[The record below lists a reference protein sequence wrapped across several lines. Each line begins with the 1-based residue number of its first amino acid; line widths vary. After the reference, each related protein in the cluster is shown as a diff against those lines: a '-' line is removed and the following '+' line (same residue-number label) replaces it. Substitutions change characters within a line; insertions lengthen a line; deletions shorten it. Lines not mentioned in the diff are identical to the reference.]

1 MNLSTEDTRL
11 FYKLHWSLL
20 AYANQH
26 LKIMPPVAN
35 FEEIGKRPIEQVA
48 QVRNALHDNLDLLER
63 FLAENPAG
71 FSPQE
76 LAIVASWR
84 HCVRGDF
91 YILRFLKPYAVFLSG
106 KEPTHLYGVLGLFDP
121 LEVMLRGAPLPVL
134 VQATLLPFRDG
145 IIYDGIMNFYS
156 ITFGGGIRGSLNENY
171 NRLKEHEGIIEQLA
185 GPTGE
190 APILAGNEMYR
201 GEAPILTGNE
211 MHRGEPQIRTSL
223 ARKAPPKPAPDW
235 RPALDEIVAQVE
247 KMRQTDTKLQGA
259 AFGLLRAAASLAQAT
274 LHEKDAEAEA
284 ARHLRPVRTAL
295 TKLERLLDEYRYE

>member
-1 MNLSTEDTRL
+1 MNLSTEDTKL

-26 LKIMPPVAN
+26 LKIMPPVAS
-35 FEEIGKRPIEQVA
+35 FEEVGKRPIEQVA
-48 QVRNALHDNLDLLER
+48 QLRNALHDNLDLLER

-106 KEPTHLYGVLGLFDP
+106 KEPLHLYGVLGLFDP
-121 LEVMLRGAPLPVL
+121 IEKVTQGAPLPVL
-134 VQATLLPFRDG
+134 VKATLLPFRER
-145 IIYDGIMNFYS
+145 IIYDGIMSFYS
-156 ITFGGGIRGSLNENY
+156 IFFGGGIRGDLNETY
-171 NRLKEHEGIIEQLA
+171 SRLKEREGIIEQLA

-190 APILAGNEMYR
+190 
-201 GEAPILTGNE
+201 
-211 MHRGEPQIRTSL
+211 PQIRTNL
-223 ARKAPPKPAPDW
+223 ARKALARPAPDW
-235 RPALDEIVAQVE
+235 RPAIDEIVAQVA
-247 KMRQTDTKLQGA
+247 KMRQTDTRLQGA
-259 AFGLLRAAASLAQAT
+259 AFSLLRAAASLAQAT
-274 LHEKDAEAEA
+274 LHEKDAEAAA

-295 TKLERLLDEYRYE
+295 TRLERLLDEYRYD

>member
-1 MNLSTEDTRL
+1 MKLSTEDTKL

-20 AYANQH
+20 AFAKQH

-156 ITFGGGIRGSLNENY
+156 ITFGGGIRGSLNETY
-171 NRLKEHEGIIEQLA
+171 SQLKEREGIIEQLA
-185 GPTGE
+185 GPT
-190 APILAGNEMYR
+190 
-201 GEAPILTGNE
+201 
-211 MHRGEPQIRTSL
+211 GEPQIRTSL
-223 ARKAPPKPAPDW
+223 ARKAPAKPAPDW
-235 RPALDEIVAQVE
+235 RPAIDEIVAQVE

-274 LHEKDAEAEA
+274 LSAGDAEAEA
-284 ARHLRPVRTAL
+284 ARHLRPARTAL
-295 TKLERLLDEYRYE
+295 TRLERLLDGYRYE

>member
-1 MNLSTEDTRL
+1 MNLSPEDTQL

-26 LKIMPPVAN
+26 LKIMPPIAS
-35 FEEIGKRPIEQVA
+35 FEEIGQPPIEQVA
-48 QVRNALHDNLDLLER
+48 QLRNALHDNFDLLEQ
-63 FLAENPAG
+63 FVAENPPG

-76 LAIVASWR
+76 LTIVASWR

-91 YILRFLKPYAVFLSG
+91 YILRYLKPYAVFLSG
-106 KEPTHLYGVLGLFDP
+106 QEPTHLYGVLGLVDP
-121 LEVMLRGAPLPVL
+121 LEVVLHGAPLPLL

-156 ITFGGGIRGSLNENY
+156 IFFGGGIRGNLNETY
-171 NRLKEHEGIIEQLA
+171 SRLKEREGIIEQLV
-185 GPTGE
+185 GPS
-190 APILAGNEMYR
+190 
-201 GEAPILTGNE
+201 
-211 MHRGEPQIRTSL
+211 GEPQIRTSL
-223 ARKAPPKPAPDW
+223 ARKALAKPAPDW

-274 LHEKDAEAEA
+274 LHDKDAEEAA

-295 TKLERLLDEYRYE
+295 TRLERLLDEYRYE

>member
-1 MNLSTEDTRL
+1 MNLSTEDTHL

-26 LKIMPPVAN
+26 LKIMPPVAS
-35 FEEIGKRPIEQVA
+35 FEEVGQRPAEQVA
-48 QVRNALHDNLDLLER
+48 KLRDALHGKLDLLEQ
-63 FLAENPAG
+63 FVAENPAG

-84 HCVRGDF
+84 HRVKGDF
-91 YILRFLKPYAVFLSG
+91 YILRFLKPYAVFLG
-106 KEPTHLYGVLGLFDP
+106 GGQEPHLYGVLGLREP
-121 LEVMLRGAPLPVL
+121 LEVMLRGAPLPLL
-134 VQATLLPFRDG
+134 VQATLLTFRDC
-145 IIYDGIMNFYS
+145 IIYDGLMSFYS
-156 ITFGGGIRGSLNENY
+156 ITFGGGIRGHLNETY
-171 NRLKEHEGIIEQLA
+171 SQLKESEGIIEQLV
-185 GPTGE
+185 GPS
-190 APILAGNEMYR
+190 
-201 GEAPILTGNE
+201 
-211 MHRGEPQIRTSL
+211 GEPQIRTSL
-223 ARKAPPKPAPDW
+223 ARKAPARPAPDW

-274 LHEKDAEAEA
+274 LSAGDAEAEA

>member
-26 LKIMPPVAN
+26 LKIMPPVAS
-35 FEEIGKRPIEQVA
+35 FEEIGKWPIEQVA
-48 QVRNALHDNLDLLER
+48 QLRNALHDQLDLLEQ
-63 FLAENPAG
+63 FVAENPPG

-76 LAIVASWR
+76 MAIVASWR
-84 HCVRGDF
+84 HLVKGDF

-106 KEPTHLYGVLGLFDP
+106 EEPTHLYGVLGLFDP
-121 LEVMLRGAPLPVL
+121 IEKVTQGAPLPVL
-134 VQATLLPFRDG
+134 VKATLLPFRDC
-145 IIYDGIMNFYS
+145 IIYDGIMSFYS
-156 ITFGGGIRGSLNENY
+156 IFFGGGIRGDLNETY
-171 NRLKEHEGIIEQLA
+171 SRLKEREGIIEQLA

-190 APILAGNEMYR
+190 
-201 GEAPILTGNE
+201 
-211 MHRGEPQIRTSL
+211 PQIRTNL
-223 ARKAPPKPAPDW
+223 ARKAPAKPAPDW
-235 RPALDEIVAQVE
+235 RPAIDEIVAQVE

-274 LHEKDAEAEA
+274 LHEKDAEEAA

>member
-1 MNLSTEDTRL
+1 MNLSTEDTKL

-48 QVRNALHDNLDLLER
+48 QVRNALHDNPDLLER

-106 KEPTHLYGVLGLFDP
+106 KEPTHLYGVLGLRDP
-121 LEVMLRGAPLPVL
+121 LEVMLRGVPLPVL

-171 NRLKEHEGIIEQLA
+171 NRLKEREGIIEQLA

-190 APILAGNEMYR
+190 APILTGNEMY
-201 GEAPILTGNE
+201 
-211 MHRGEPQIRTSL
+211 RGEPQIRTSL

-235 RPALDEIVAQVE
+235 RPAIDEIVAQVE

-284 ARHLRPVRTAL
+284 ARHLRTVRTAL